1 MSLKLKQAIKLIVIL
16 FLSGNLISY
25 IGLSKGR
32 DMASALSRPAG
43 ASMWSIS
50 DEMISACTYLPVIM
64 GVSLVILSIAF
75 STVLFVNWIKENK

>member
-1 MSLKLKQAIKLIVIL
+1 MSIKIRQAIKLIVIL
-16 FLSGNLISY
+16 YLSGNLISY

-64 GVSLVILSIAF
+64 GISLVILSIAL
-75 STVLFVNWIKENK
+75 STVLFVNWIKESE